1 MVYFCPILRFSS
13 SQYMPHKKWIP
24 QTLFPETVTNQL
36 SSPTLGRV
44 WSSYFESIS
53 FKLNKNS
60 WTYILFFDLQV
71 NLSLNSFVPANGCK
85 RHRNFYSSI
94 RVQHCTDNSNLFKFT
109 THSVNNDLFPFIF
122 FINEIFIWII
132 RKCLWH
138 CWDKS
143 LMTRLYINPV
153 HSNCYRARSS
163 CFSTST
169 SNENHLDPPG
179 LNLSIAI
186 HLVFFS
192 PTQ

>member
-1 MVYFCPILRFSS
+1 MNSANSVSRNGNKPIVKSNIREGLKFLL
-13 SQYMPHKKWIP
+13 WINFL
-24 QTLFPETVTNQL
+24 QIEQKQL
-36 SSPTLGRV
+36 NIYSIF
-44 WSSYFESIS
+44 WSTSE
-53 FKLNKNS
+53 
-60 WTYILFFDLQV
+60 
-71 NLSLNSFVPANGCK
+71 LSLNSFVPANSCK

-132 RKCLWH
+132 WKCLWH

-186 HLVFFS
+186 QLGFFS